1 MSAPEN
7 EFPAGAGV
15 TALLGRTD
23 DAAVGITQVQ
33 AFSTGFQFTLAV
45 RLCRARPELVHR
57 GLFELISSHVHP
69 GKQIPLENRLLLG
82 LEHADGRRA
91 STVQNMRRLRPGGR
105 PPPGSAPLSPAPGN
119 YRRQHNVEAGAQRP
133 HERRLPAN
141 AVDHTLLT

>member
-105 PPPGSAPLSPAPGN
+105 PPPGSAPLVLPLAIIAASTTSRPGP
-119 YRRQHNVEAGAQRP
+119 RGRMSDDFPR
-133 HERRLPAN
+133 
-141 AVDHTLLT
+141 TLSITPC